1 MDADMK
7 KPRNLSGV
15 LKKNGWNCR
24 MPSLLIMEG
33 VSYYLDKKELLA
45 LINLFKKNGENHILL
60 EYLLPLP
67 FFFSTPLRFLG
78 FFMSASIQC
87 LSLIHISEPTRP
99 Y

>member
-1 MDADMK
+1 MK

-60 EYLLPLP
+60 EYLLPQNCIVKTEPTYLRK
-67 FFFSTPLRFLG
+67 FSTLYKIGIVYHLPG
-78 FFMSASIQC
+78 TTSQ
-87 LSLIHISEPTRP
+87 E
-99 Y
+99 